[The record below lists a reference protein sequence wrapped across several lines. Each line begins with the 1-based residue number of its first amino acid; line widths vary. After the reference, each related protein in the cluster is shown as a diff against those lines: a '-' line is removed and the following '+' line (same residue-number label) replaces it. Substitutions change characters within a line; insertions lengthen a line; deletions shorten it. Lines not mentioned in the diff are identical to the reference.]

1 MPAQRQRADY
11 EMSCALTCGHA
22 LGLVYFAIDVP
33 SPSPASGSEVERASG
48 KRRRRRENVSQRSG
62 FVPIRFRV
70 AGKLLLILGA
80 IGLVLVGIAQL
91 SGWFALPSLVWIASL
106 AMLVVG
112 LYLIWVGR
120 REREDQ
126 P

>member
-1 MPAQRQRADY
+1 
-11 EMSCALTCGHA
+11 MSQL
-22 LGLVYFAIDVP
+22 
-33 SPSPASGSEVERASG
+33 
-48 KRRRRRENVSQRSG
+48 SG
-62 FVPIRFRV
+62 FVPIRFRI

-91 SGWFALPSLVWIASL
+91 TAWFALPSAVWIASL
-106 AMLVVG
+106 VMLAVG
-112 LYLIWVGR
+112 LYLIWIAR

>member
-1 MPAQRQRADY
+1 
-11 EMSCALTCGHA
+11 
-22 LGLVYFAIDVP
+22 
-33 SPSPASGSEVERASG
+33 
-48 KRRRRRENVSQRSG
+48 VSQRSG